1 MLPEFTQFVSIIHPY
16 LSNSFSRIRPNYFS
30 REALNFES
38 FLIALPHLLFTLSS
52 FWITLYTFQSMC
64 KANSFAV
71 HLSHFFSFYLSSHVF
86 IILFKQL
93 ISPLS
98 IQEFYGDSCYIF
110 DHLLRIYA
118 KNFCIISFNVRYF
131 YDKILL

>member
-1 MLPEFTQFVSIIHPY
+1 MLTEFTQFVSIIHPY

-30 REALNFES
+30 REALIFES
-38 FLIALPHLLFTLSS
+38 FLIALPHFLFTLSS
-52 FWITLYTFQSMC
+52 FWITLYTFHSMC
-64 KANSFAV
+64 KAKSFAV
-71 HLSHFFSFYLSSHVF
+71 HLSHFFSFYLCSHVF

-98 IQEFYGDSCYIF
+98 IQEFYGGSCYIF
-110 DHLLRIYA
+110 DHLLRIYS

-131 YDKILL
+131 YDKFLL